1 MSFVFVFVFRVFWV
15 LFTYLFYLFIVLIYF
30 FFTYLFL
37 LIYFNWRIIT
47 LQWCDGFAMQQHEL
61 AIGKHMYP
69 SS

>member
-15 LFTYLFYLFIVLIYF
+15 LFTYLFTYLLYLFIF
-30 FFTYLFL
+30 FL